1 MKKFLIFLGALIG
14 AILAALFA
22 INKIKQSKEG
32 RVKASNSFL
41 PVPGD
46 PGKICVK
53 NDKTGKWE
61 TAKLPEKVKFKNVKA
76 AVISEG
82 GEIVVEKKHKTV
94 DRRSGDPV
102 SDSAYDRIKQGNKEN

>member
-14 AILAALFA
+14 AVLTALFA
-22 INKIKQSKEG
+22 IRKIKQAKEG
-32 RVKASNSFL
+32 KVKASNSFL

-46 PGKICVK
+46 PGEIYVK
-53 NDKTGKWE
+53 NNKTGKWE

-82 GEIVVEKKHKTV
+82 GDIVVEIKHKVV

-102 SDSAYDRIKQGNKEN
+102 SDSAYDRIIRERDEN

>member
-14 AILAALFA
+14 VILTALFA

-46 PGKICVK
+46 PGRIYVK

-76 AVISEG
+76 AAIQEG
-82 GEIVVEKKHKTV
+82 GEIVVEIKHKVV

-102 SDSAYDRIKQGNKEN
+102 SDSAYDRISRGSDKG

>member
-1 MKKFLIFLGALIG
+1 MKKFLIILGALIG
-14 AILAALFA
+14 AILTALFA

-46 PGKICVK
+46 PGKIYVK
-53 NDKTGKWE
+53 NNKTGKWE

-76 AVISEG
+76 AAISEG

-94 DRRSGDPV
+94 DRRSGDSI
-102 SDSAYDRIKQGNKEN
+102 SDSAYDRINRD